1 MNDSILKPHQSSGIK
16 WLMERENP
24 KDAEF
29 HGEPM
34 AAGVFSQMKWVWG
47 RPSNRYTMMKN
58 KMKTLIVVPKSL
70 VKQWMDETAKFGSGL
85 NMRYIKDFSDFDPD
99 YDTRDRIVVHIQQS
113 ERCDWQY
120 PHTQRSLG

>member
-34 AAGVFSQMKWVWG
+34 ARGGILADEVGLGKTIQSI
-47 RPSNRYTMMKN
+47 YLMMKN

-99 YDTRDRIVVHIQQS
+99 YDTRSYRRPYS
-113 ERCDWQY
+113 TKR
-120 PHTQRSLG
+120 TL